1 MSSSTAVQPNS
12 FTACL
17 LSEMSHLPYGS
28 LNVLV
33 MEGSLNS
40 PVKRRRESR
49 YVYLPAPTS
58 SCVRSHAYRCGHV
71 FGNPAIMALRIHASY
86 AEFQTGERRRCRHD
100 TQKAIWRARACC

>member
-17 LSEMSHLPYGS
+17 LLEMSPLPYGA

-49 YVYLPAPTS
+49 YDCLVMRKNGIFPVS
-58 SCVRSHAYRCGHV
+58 QMIS
-71 FGNPAIMALRIHASY
+71 
-86 AEFQTGERRRCRHD
+86 
-100 TQKAIWRARACC
+100 